1 MQLGT
6 GTFESTLD
14 DKGRVSIP
22 ARLRERY
29 SGELVITHGM
39 QPSAWIMT
47 PAVWEQVQAK
57 LDKAAS
63 ALSEDEYLDLQYQY
77 VLPAQVVEID
87 KSGRIAVP
95 SAIRKYARLNR
106 ECLVLSAENRLE
118 LWDAEFFWTYLQE
131 RRAKNQETMQKL
143 GPIRL
148 FNMNG
153 L

>member
-1 MQLGT
+1 
-6 GTFESTLD
+6 
-14 DKGRVSIP
+14 
-22 ARLRERY
+22 
-29 SGELVITHGM
+29 
-39 QPSAWIMT
+39 
-47 PAVWEQVQAK
+47 K
-57 LDKAAS
+57 LEKAAS

-106 ECLVLSAENRLE
+106 DCLVLSAENRLE

-131 RRAKNQETMQKL
+131 RRVKNQETMQKL

-148 FNMNG
+148 FNMSG
-153 L
+153 F

>member
-29 SGELVITHGM
+29 GGELVITHGM

-87 KSGRIAVP
+87 KSRRIALP